1 MAKKKKIRY
10 RKGGPARLDMRKGGR
25 VALQRGG
32 PRRSRAEE
40 EELKQQAQRRKPRPT
55 QTQPTAPTTPP
66 LTTGPETVERPP
78 VAPPVNEYISP
89 QEQFLRDYPDWATNQ
104 PTLPSAPAP
113 LPTAPSGPQT
123 VGHSNQDQGTGNF
136 VWRNPDGG
144 YSSVSRWKDVPANV
158 RNRVYGSRE
167 DLYASEG
174 KTLMTLE
181 EKVDKFLSESGQPD
195 PVQAAVAPAPAPPTT
210 TPPVAPPAPTTTPPV
225 APPPTT
231 TASRPPPNPEVG
243 DTYTDQNGT
252 IWVYTEKG
260 WLDIQD
266 MPIPPPP
273 PPPPGTPM
281 PPPPP
286 VAPPPPPPVAPP
298 PPPPTNGDE
307 EAPPPPPPD
316 IPPPGPPG
324 PPPPP
329 PPPQDWWVGLGYPEG
344 DEGKTMAEAAGY
356 VFNPET
362 QGFEIPDTYQDP
374 SIIGEKKFGYTTG
387 DYLEDERRRG
397 QAARMVTEAAEGRL
411 PEGAAIPEAVRAG
424 EGVEDAETIQMAAP
438 TDVTATTAAMTDA
451 EKVAAGISTAAKT
464 PEQIEA
470 AKYEADK
477 VAQAATID
485 PATGQLSDGAQAEV
499 TEATMTLA
507 AEGVTISDEE
517 AAKGLTDR
525 IVGTLDPKAKAE
537 AQKVAGA
544 DSMRVL
550 RAVRQLRRAGLSED
564 IINELKADPDA
575 LEARLSDFTEAERGM
590 IAGLP
595 EQALVTTQMNALL
608 EGMESGEIPAF
619 ARPAV
624 AAVNQMLAARGLSA
638 STVGRDALF
647 NAVIQAAMPLAQSNA
662 QSIKE
667 SVFQEREISAQ
678 HERLNAQM
686 RQQTAISNADKTF
699 NLNMQQFAVDQQT
712 ALSNSK
718 YLQTVTLTNTSNLQ
732 QAAMQNAAVQ
742 ANIDVANLGTRE
754 RVAVTNAKN
763 FLTMDMGNLSNAQQ
777 ASVLNGQMEQQT
789 MLNNQAAEN
798 AARNFNAVSENQTNQ
813 FMTSLGTQVELN
825 NSARADAMSQFNA
838 NSKNAAEARRTG
850 IQADINK
857 ANAAMINDISKFNS
871 QLDFSR
877 DQWNAQNSQ
886 AVEMSNVDWRRKTN
900 LANTAVQNEINMR
913 NSMNAFDLSKTSMAM
928 LWQELRDKAD
938 YEFKA
943 SENEATRKTQ
953 LLATALGNEG
963 AGSAENWSTS
973 INGLLTTIFNASY
986 GGATE
991 PTKG

>member
-1 MAKKKKIRY
+1 M
-10 RKGGPARLDMRKGGR
+10 
-25 VALQRGG
+25 
-32 PRRSRAEE
+32 
-40 EELKQQAQRRKPRPT
+40 
-55 QTQPTAPTTPP
+55 
-66 LTTGPETVERPP
+66 
-78 VAPPVNEYISP
+78 
-89 QEQFLRDYPDWATNQ
+89 
-104 PTLPSAPAP
+104 
-113 LPTAPSGPQT
+113 
-123 VGHSNQDQGTGNF
+123 
-136 VWRNPDGG
+136 
-144 YSSVSRWKDVPANV
+144 
-158 RNRVYGSRE
+158 
-167 DLYASEG
+167 
-174 KTLMTLE
+174 
-181 EKVDKFLSESGQPD
+181 
-195 PVQAAVAPAPAPPTT
+195 
-210 TPPVAPPAPTTTPPV
+210 
-225 APPPTT
+225 
-231 TASRPPPNPEVG
+231 
-243 DTYTDQNGT
+243 
-252 IWVYTEKG
+252 
-260 WLDIQD
+260 
-266 MPIPPPP
+266 PPPP
-273 PPPPGTPM
+273 PPDDGPEIVPPPGTE
-281 PPPPP
+281 
-286 VAPPPPPPVAPP
+286 PP
-298 PPPPTNGDE
+298 PPPPT
-307 EAPPPPPPD
+307 
-316 IPPPGPPG
+316 
-324 PPPPP
+324 
-329 PPPQDWWVGLGYPEG
+329 DWWVGLGYPEG
-344 DEGKTMAEAAGY
+344 EEGKTMAEAAGY

-387 DYLEDERRRG
+387 DYLEDQRRRQ

-424 EGVEDAETIQMAAP
+424 QGVEDAATVQMAAP
-438 TDVTATTAAMTDA
+438 TDVTAATAAMTDA
-451 EKVAAGISTAAKT
+451 EKVAAGISTEART

-470 AKYEADK
+470 AKYEAAK
-477 VAQAATID
+477 VDQAATID
-485 PATGQLSDGAQAEV
+485 PATGQLSDGAIAEV

-525 IVGTLDPKAKAE
+525 IVGTLDPEAKAE

-564 IINELKADPDA
+564 IIDELKTDPDA
-575 LEARLSDFTEAERGM
+575 LEARLADFTEAERGV

-595 EQALVTTQMNALL
+595 EQALVTTQMNSLL

-624 AAVNQMLAARGLSA
+624 AAVNQMLAARGLDA

-678 HERLNAQM
+678 QERLNAQM

-763 FLTMDMGNLSNAQQ
+763 FLNMDMANLSNEQQ
-777 ASVLNGQMEQQT
+777 ASVLNGQMAQQT

-825 NSARADAMSQFNA
+825 NAARADAMSQFNTNA
-838 NSKNAAEARRTG
+838 KNAAEARRTG

-877 DQWNAQNSQ
+877 DQWNAQNAQ

-913 NSMNAFDLSKTSMAM
+913 NAMNAFDLSKTSMAM

-943 SENEATRKTQ
+943 AENEATRKTQ

-986 GGATE
+986 GGTTE
-991 PTKG
+991 PTEG